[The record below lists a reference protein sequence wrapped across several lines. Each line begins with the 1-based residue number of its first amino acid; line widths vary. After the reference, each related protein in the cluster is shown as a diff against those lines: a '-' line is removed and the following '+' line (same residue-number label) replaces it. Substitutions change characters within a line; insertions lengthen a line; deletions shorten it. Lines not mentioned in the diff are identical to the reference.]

1 MVDASGILY
10 YCDGIIKGTSES
22 LELASGAAAYII
34 PAGYMEKV
42 EKQREEYG
50 VYTVSYLSNENT
62 VELTIDGKTEMYL
75 TLIDAL
81 SRVPK
86 DGRLS
91 KIKMLADDTLMEIA
105 KVYEGQNIVLDL
117 NGHTLTRNDAVNGT
131 VYGILNNGTL
141 TITDTKEGNT
151 GKIQAIT
158 DEDVKAYAVY
168 NYTNGTITLD
178 KVTLFA
184 KNAGTNE
191 AFGFDYTGDATSIVK
206 LRISKNI

>member
-1 MVDASGILY
+1 M
-10 YCDGIIKGTSES
+10 
-22 LELASGAAAYII
+22 ELASGAAAYII